1 MKKTLLLLAFLYG
14 SLQMLYS
21 QNQED
26 GVVSFKLPVR
36 NSMKFNKFLLNP
48 TFSFVKEQGAALS
61 FYNKRQWVQ
70 FDQAPQTY
78 LFSYSGRFKE
88 NEGISLGLFQQN
100 YGVLTTFGGVA
111 NFAHNVVLQ
120 QDSNLTFGLN
130 LGFYKSGLNKG
141 AVVSNTIDPS
151 LENIPSNSLLTI
163 NPGINYGV
171 GNLDFGVSM
180 NNLFLYNVNSSKM
193 VENDPE
199 KSIQAHIMHTGYLNT
214 YGFFDK
220 SKFSAL
226 VSSEFKKEKTV
237 ISGLM
242 MFAIPTGI
250 WIQAGYNTLYGASGG
265 LGLNLTPRISIE
277 YNFEKSLGDLSNF
290 GSSHEI
296 VLAYKFKRK
305 NIYYGED
312 EEEGAIIPVT
322 VKKYVPTKPNQ
333 SAVSPPIN
341 SDKLKDQK
349 AADSKADALAQIQ
362 KAKEAADA
370 KSKSDALAQTQKAKE
385 AADSKAKAVSLAQTQ
400 QAKEAADAKSKVDA
414 LAQQAKEAADA
425 KAKADALA
433 QALKAK
439 ETADAKA
446 KANALTQQAKEAA
459 DAKSKADALAQAQ
472 KVADAKA
479 KADAL
484 AQQAKEA
491 ADAKAKTDELAQT
504 QKAKEAADAK
514 AKADALAQA
523 QKAKEAADTKAKT
536 DALAQTQ
543 KAKEA
548 ADAKAKAD
556 ALAQQAKEAA
566 DAKSKVDALAQQA
579 KEAADAK
586 AKADAVA
593 QAQKVADA
601 KAKAYALA
609 QQAKEAADA
618 KSKADALAQAQKVA
632 DAKAKA
638 DALAQQAKEVAD
650 AKAKTDALAQAQ
662 KVADVK
668 AKADALAQQA
678 KQADDAKAK
687 GDALAQV
694 QKAADAK
701 TKAAAEEKL
710 ATVTNDENAKSMDD
724 LAKVLDQS
732 KNRQKQLLGQLET
745 TVSNKEKELK
755 ELKDEN
761 DLSEKGIFKE
771 PKPFKSI
778 TEENKA
784 IEALK
789 QQIIEENEQQNK
801 KIKDLDNL
809 YKERL
814 TKVPSTNDAINQNYK
829 NTIEQLKSEQS
840 KVISSNKEL
849 ISSLEKI
856 KVDTEIERKRRIK
869 RAAFVNADDKYTQDV
884 ATLKRIKE
892 TTSLSTTPLKPADF
906 DFGAEQLNTQILKNI
921 NNVEKGYYLVIAVH
935 NDVAKRDAFLTK
947 VVSAGQTDVNFL
959 YDVNSSNYYI
969 YYDKFKN
976 FEEAQKALS
985 NKGDKPYN
993 GKMAVVKVE

>member
-14 SLQMLYS
+14 SFQMLYS

-26 GVVSFKLPVR
+26 GVVSFRLPVR
-36 NSMKFNKFLLNP
+36 NSLKFNKFLLNP
-48 TFSFVKEQGAALS
+48 TFSFVKEQGATLS

-70 FDQAPQTY
+70 FDDAPQTY

-88 NEGISLGLFQQN
+88 NEGVSLGLFQQN

-130 LGFYKSGLNKG
+130 VGFYKSGLNKG
-141 AVVSNTIDPS
+141 AVVSNNVDPS
-151 LENIPSNSLLTI
+151 LENIPSNSLITI
-163 NPGINYGV
+163 NPGINYGI

-180 NNLFLYNVNSSKM
+180 NNLFLYNIKSSKM
-193 VENDPE
+193 VEDDPE
-199 KSIQAHIMHTGYLNT
+199 KSIQAHIMHTGYINS

-226 VSSEFKKEKTV
+226 VSSDFKKEKTV

-242 MFAIPTGI
+242 MFAVPKGI
-250 WIQAGYNTLYGASGG
+250 WIQAGYNTVYGASGG
-265 LGLNLTPRISIE
+265 LGMNVTPRISIE
-277 YNFEKSLGDLSNF
+277 YNFEKGLGDLTNF

-296 VLAYKFKRK
+296 VFAYKFKSK
-305 NIYYGED
+305 NYYYGDE
-312 EEEGAIIPVT
+312 EEEGAIIPAT
-322 VKKYVPTKPNQ
+322 VKRYVPTKPKE
-333 SAVSPPIN
+333 ATVLSPIDAN
-341 SDKLKDQK
+341 KLKEQK
-349 AADSKADALAQIQ
+349 
-362 KAKEAADA
+362 
-370 KSKSDALAQTQKAKE
+370 
-385 AADSKAKAVSLAQTQ
+385 
-400 QAKEAADAKSKVDA
+400 
-414 LAQQAKEAADA
+414 
-425 KAKADALA
+425 
-433 QALKAK
+433 
-439 ETADAKA
+439 
-446 KANALTQQAKEAA
+446 
-459 DAKSKADALAQAQ
+459 
-472 KVADAKA
+472 
-479 KADAL
+479 
-484 AQQAKEA
+484 
-491 ADAKAKTDELAQT
+491 
-504 QKAKEAADAK
+504 AADAK

-523 QKAKEAADTKAKT
+523 QKAKEAADAKAKT
-536 DALAQTQ
+536 DAKAKADALAQAQ
-543 KAKEA
+543 KA

-566 DAKSKVDALAQQA
+566 DT
-579 KEAADAK
+579 
-586 AKADAVA
+586 
-593 QAQKVADA
+593 
-601 KAKAYALA
+601 
-609 QQAKEAADA
+609 
-618 KSKADALAQAQKVA
+618 
-632 DAKAKA
+632 KAKA
-638 DALAQQAKEVAD
+638 DALA
-650 AKAKTDALAQAQ
+650 
-662 KVADVK
+662 
-668 AKADALAQQA
+668 
-678 KQADDAKAK
+678 
-687 GDALAQV
+687 
-694 QKAADAK
+694 
-701 TKAAAEEKL
+701 KL
-710 ATVTNDENAKSMDD
+710 AAVTKDESAKSMDD
-724 LAKVLDQS
+724 LAKALEQS

>member
-61 FYNKRQWVQ
+61 FYNKREWVQ
-70 FDQAPQTY
+70 FDDAPQTY
-78 LFSYSGRFKE
+78 LFSYSGRFRE
-88 NEGISLGLFQQN
+88 NEGISVGLFQQN

-130 LGFYKSGLNKG
+130 VGFYKSGLNKG
-141 AVVSNTIDPS
+141 SVISNTIDPS
-151 LENIPSNSLLTI
+151 LENIPSNSLLTV

-370 KSKSDALAQTQKAKE
+370 KSKSDALAQIQKAKEAADAKSKSDALAQTQKAKE

-523 QKAKEAADTKAKT
+523 QKAKEAADAKAKT

-586 AKADAVA
+586 AKADAV
-593 QAQKVADA
+593 
-601 KAKAYALA
+601 
-609 QQAKEAADA
+609 
-618 KSKADALAQAQKVA
+618 AQAQKVA

>member
-61 FYNKRQWVQ
+61 FYNKREWVQ
-70 FDQAPQTY
+70 FDDAPQTY
-78 LFSYSGRFKE
+78 LFSYSGRFRE
-88 NEGISLGLFQQN
+88 NEGISVGLFQQN

-130 LGFYKSGLNKG
+130 VGFYKSGLNKG
-141 AVVSNTIDPS
+141 SVVSNTIDPS
-151 LENIPSNSLLTI
+151 LENIPSNSLLTV

-370 KSKSDALAQTQKAKE
+370 KSKSDALAQIQKAKEAADAKSKSDALAQTQKAKE

-523 QKAKEAADTKAKT
+523 QKAKEAADAKAKT

-586 AKADAVA
+586 AKADAV
-593 QAQKVADA
+593 
-601 KAKAYALA
+601 
-609 QQAKEAADA
+609 
-618 KSKADALAQAQKVA
+618 AQAQKVA

>member
-14 SLQMLYS
+14 SFQMLYS

-26 GVVSFKLPVR
+26 GVVSFRLPVR
-36 NSMKFNKFLLNP
+36 NSLKFNKFLLNP
-48 TFSFVKEQGAALS
+48 TFSFVKEQGATLS

-70 FDQAPQTY
+70 FDDAPQTY

-88 NEGISLGLFQQN
+88 NEGVSLGLFQQN

-130 LGFYKSGLNKG
+130 VGFYKSGLNKG
-141 AVVSNTIDPS
+141 AVVSNNVDPS
-151 LENIPSNSLLTI
+151 LENIPSNSLITI
-163 NPGINYGV
+163 NPGINYGI

-180 NNLFLYNVNSSKM
+180 NNLFLYNIKSSKM
-193 VENDPE
+193 VEDDPE
-199 KSIQAHIMHTGYLNT
+199 KSIQAHIMHTGYINS

-226 VSSEFKKEKTV
+226 VSSDFKKEKTV

-242 MFAIPTGI
+242 MFAVPKGI
-250 WIQAGYNTLYGASGG
+250 WIQAGYNTVYGASGG
-265 LGLNLTPRISIE
+265 LGMNVTPRISIE
-277 YNFEKSLGDLSNF
+277 YNFEKGLGDLTNF

-296 VLAYKFKRK
+296 VFAYKFKSK
-305 NIYYGED
+305 NYYYGDE
-312 EEEGAIIPVT
+312 EEEGAIIPAT
-322 VKKYVPTKPNQ
+322 VKRYVPTKPKE
-333 SAVSPPIN
+333 ATVLSPIDAN
-341 SDKLKDQK
+341 KLKEQK
-349 AADSKADALAQIQ
+349 
-362 KAKEAADA
+362 
-370 KSKSDALAQTQKAKE
+370 
-385 AADSKAKAVSLAQTQ
+385 
-400 QAKEAADAKSKVDA
+400 
-414 LAQQAKEAADA
+414 
-425 KAKADALA
+425 
-433 QALKAK
+433 
-439 ETADAKA
+439 
-446 KANALTQQAKEAA
+446 
-459 DAKSKADALAQAQ
+459 
-472 KVADAKA
+472 
-479 KADAL
+479 
-484 AQQAKEA
+484 
-491 ADAKAKTDELAQT
+491 
-504 QKAKEAADAK
+504 AADAK

-523 QKAKEAADTKAKT
+523 QKA
-536 DALAQTQ
+536 
-543 KAKEA
+543 
-548 ADAKAKAD
+548 ADAKTKAD

-566 DAKSKVDALAQQA
+566 DT
-579 KEAADAK
+579 
-586 AKADAVA
+586 
-593 QAQKVADA
+593 
-601 KAKAYALA
+601 
-609 QQAKEAADA
+609 
-618 KSKADALAQAQKVA
+618 
-632 DAKAKA
+632 KAKA
-638 DALAQQAKEVAD
+638 DALA
-650 AKAKTDALAQAQ
+650 
-662 KVADVK
+662 
-668 AKADALAQQA
+668 
-678 KQADDAKAK
+678 
-687 GDALAQV
+687 
-694 QKAADAK
+694 
-701 TKAAAEEKL
+701 KL
-710 ATVTNDENAKSMDD
+710 AAVTKDESAKSMDD
-724 LAKVLDQS
+724 LAKALEQS
-732 KNRQKQLLGQLET
+732 KNRQKQLLGQLES
-745 TVSNKEKELK
+745 TVTNKEKELK
-755 ELKDEN
+755 ELKEEN
-761 DLSEKGIFKE
+761 DLSDKGIFKE

-784 IEALK
+784 IETLK
-789 QQIIEENEQQNK
+789 QQIAEENNKQNDR
-801 KIKDLDNL
+801 IKDLDNL

-814 TKVPSTNDAINQNYK
+814 AKVPSTNDAINQNYK

>member
-61 FYNKRQWVQ
+61 FYNKREWVQ
-70 FDQAPQTY
+70 FDDAPQTY
-78 LFSYSGRFKE
+78 LFSYSGRFRE
-88 NEGISLGLFQQN
+88 NEGISVGLFQQN

-130 LGFYKSGLNKG
+130 VGFYKSGLNKG
-141 AVVSNTIDPS
+141 SVVSNTIDPS
-151 LENIPSNSLLTI
+151 LENIPSNSLLTV

-523 QKAKEAADTKAKT
+523 QKAKEAADAKAKT

-586 AKADAVA
+586 AKADAV
-593 QAQKVADA
+593 
-601 KAKAYALA
+601 A

>member
-14 SLQMLYS
+14 SFQMLYS

-26 GVVSFKLPVR
+26 GVVSFRLPVR
-36 NSMKFNKFLLNP
+36 NSLKFNKFLLNP
-48 TFSFVKEQGAALS
+48 TFSFVKEQGATLS

-70 FDQAPQTY
+70 FDDAPQTY

-88 NEGISLGLFQQN
+88 NEGVSLGLFQQN

-130 LGFYKSGLNKG
+130 VGFYKSGLNKG
-141 AVVSNTIDPS
+141 AVVSNNVDPS
-151 LENIPSNSLLTI
+151 LENIPSNSLITI
-163 NPGINYGV
+163 NPGINYGI

-180 NNLFLYNVNSSKM
+180 NNLFLYNIKSSKM
-193 VENDPE
+193 VEDDPE
-199 KSIQAHIMHTGYLNT
+199 KSIQAHIMHTGYINS

-226 VSSEFKKEKTV
+226 VSSDFKKEKTV

-242 MFAIPTGI
+242 MFAVPKGI
-250 WIQAGYNTLYGASGG
+250 WIQAGYNTVYGASGG
-265 LGLNLTPRISIE
+265 LGMNVTPRISIE
-277 YNFEKSLGDLSNF
+277 YNFEKGLGDLTNF

-296 VLAYKFKRK
+296 VFAYKFKSK
-305 NIYYGED
+305 NYYYGDE
-312 EEEGAIIPVT
+312 EEEGAIIPAT
-322 VKKYVPTKPNQ
+322 VKRYVPTKPKE
-333 SAVSPPIN
+333 ATVLSPIDAN
-341 SDKLKDQK
+341 KLKEQK
-349 AADSKADALAQIQ
+349 
-362 KAKEAADA
+362 
-370 KSKSDALAQTQKAKE
+370 
-385 AADSKAKAVSLAQTQ
+385 
-400 QAKEAADAKSKVDA
+400 
-414 LAQQAKEAADA
+414 
-425 KAKADALA
+425 
-433 QALKAK
+433 
-439 ETADAKA
+439 
-446 KANALTQQAKEAA
+446 
-459 DAKSKADALAQAQ
+459 
-472 KVADAKA
+472 
-479 KADAL
+479 
-484 AQQAKEA
+484 
-491 ADAKAKTDELAQT
+491 
-504 QKAKEAADAK
+504 AADAK

-523 QKAKEAADTKAKT
+523 QKAKEAADAKAKT
-536 DALAQTQ
+536 DAKAKADALAQAQ
-543 KAKEA
+543 KA

-566 DAKSKVDALAQQA
+566 DT
-579 KEAADAK
+579 
-586 AKADAVA
+586 
-593 QAQKVADA
+593 
-601 KAKAYALA
+601 
-609 QQAKEAADA
+609 
-618 KSKADALAQAQKVA
+618 
-632 DAKAKA
+632 KAKA
-638 DALAQQAKEVAD
+638 DALA
-650 AKAKTDALAQAQ
+650 
-662 KVADVK
+662 
-668 AKADALAQQA
+668 
-678 KQADDAKAK
+678 
-687 GDALAQV
+687 
-694 QKAADAK
+694 
-701 TKAAAEEKL
+701 KL
-710 ATVTNDENAKSMDD
+710 AAVTKDENAKSMDD

>member
-61 FYNKRQWVQ
+61 FYNKREWVQ
-70 FDQAPQTY
+70 FDDAPQTY
-78 LFSYSGRFKE
+78 LFSYSGRFRE
-88 NEGISLGLFQQN
+88 NEGISVGLFQQN

-130 LGFYKSGLNKG
+130 VGFYKSGLNKG
-141 AVVSNTIDPS
+141 SVVSNTIDPS
-151 LENIPSNSLLTI
+151 LENIPSNSLLTV

-312 EEEGAIIPVT
+312 EEEGAIIPAT
-322 VKKYVPTKPNQ
+322 VRKYVPTKPNQ

-341 SDKLKDQK
+341 SDKLKGQK
-349 AADSKADALAQIQ
+349 ADDSKADALT
-362 KAKEAADA
+362 
-370 KSKSDALAQTQKAKE
+370 QTQKAKE
-385 AADSKAKAVSLAQTQ
+385 AADSKAKADALAQTQ
-400 QAKEAADAKSKVDA
+400 KAKETADAKAKADA
-414 LAQQAKEAADA
+414 LAQTQKAKEAADA

-523 QKAKEAADTKAKT
+523 QKAKEAADAKAKT

-586 AKADAVA
+586 AKADAV
-593 QAQKVADA
+593 
-601 KAKAYALA
+601 
-609 QQAKEAADA
+609 
-618 KSKADALAQAQKVA
+618 AQAQKVA

-829 NTIEQLKSEQS
+829 NTIDQLKSEQS
-840 KVISSNKEL
+840 KVISSNNEL

>member
-61 FYNKRQWVQ
+61 FYNKREWVQ
-70 FDQAPQTY
+70 FDDAPQTY
-78 LFSYSGRFKE
+78 LFSYSGRFRE
-88 NEGISLGLFQQN
+88 NEGISVGLFQQN

-130 LGFYKSGLNKG
+130 VGFYKSGLNKG
-141 AVVSNTIDPS
+141 SVVSNTIDPS
-151 LENIPSNSLLTI
+151 LENIPSNSLLTV

-312 EEEGAIIPVT
+312 EEEGAIIPAT
-322 VKKYVPTKPNQ
+322 VRKYVPTKPNQ
-333 SAVSPPIN
+333 SAVSPLIN
-341 SDKLKDQK
+341 SDKLKGQK
-349 AADSKADALAQIQ
+349 ADDSKADALT
-362 KAKEAADA
+362 
-370 KSKSDALAQTQKAKE
+370 QTQK
-385 AADSKAKAVSLAQTQ
+385 
-400 QAKEAADAKSKVDA
+400 
-414 LAQQAKEAADA
+414 AKEAADA

-433 QALKAK
+433 QTQKAKEAADAKANADALAQAQKAKETAVAKAKADALAQALKAKEVADAKSKADALAQTQKAKEVADAKAKADALAQALKDK

-491 ADAKAKTDELAQT
+491 ADAKAKA
-504 QKAKEAADAK
+504 
-514 AKADALAQA
+514 
-523 QKAKEAADTKAKT
+523 
-536 DALAQTQ
+536 
-543 KAKEA
+543 
-548 ADAKAKAD
+548 
-556 ALAQQAKEAA
+556 
-566 DAKSKVDALAQQA
+566 DALAQQA

-586 AKADAVA
+586 AKVD
-593 QAQKVADA
+593 
-601 KAKAYALA
+601 ALA

-618 KSKADALAQAQKVA
+618 KSKADALAQSKEAADAKAKVDALAQQAKEVADAKAKADELAQAQKVA

-638 DALAQQAKEVAD
+638 DALAQQAKEAAD
-650 AKAKTDALAQAQ
+650 S
-662 KVADVK
+662 K
-668 AKADALAQQA
+668 AKADALAQAQKA
-678 KQADDAKAK
+678 KEAADAKAK
-687 GDALAQV
+687 
-694 QKAADAK
+694 ADAE
-701 TKAAAEEKL
+701 TKL
-710 ATVTNDENAKSMDD
+710 ANVTKDENAKSMDD
-724 LAKVLDQS
+724 LAKMLDQS

-755 ELKDEN
+755 ELKEEN

-789 QQIIEENEQQNK
+789 KLITDENEQQNK

-829 NTIEQLKSEQS
+829 NTIDQLKSEQS
-840 KVISSNKEL
+840 KVISSNNEL

-892 TTSLSTTPLKPADF
+892 TTSLSATPLKPADF

-935 NDVAKRDAFLTK
+935 NDVAKRDTFLTK

-969 YYDKFKN
+969 YYDKFIN
-976 FEEAQKALS
+976 FEDAQKALS
-985 NKGDKPYN
+985 SKGDKPYN

>member
-61 FYNKRQWVQ
+61 FYNKREWVQ
-70 FDQAPQTY
+70 FDDAPQTY
-78 LFSYSGRFKE
+78 LFSYSGRFRE
-88 NEGISLGLFQQN
+88 NEGISVGLFQQN

-130 LGFYKSGLNKG
+130 VGFYKSGLNKG
-141 AVVSNTIDPS
+141 SVVSNTIDPS
-151 LENIPSNSLLTI
+151 LENIPSNSLLTV

-341 SDKLKDQK
+341 SDKLKGQK
-349 AADSKADALAQIQ
+349 ADDSKADALTQTQ

-370 KSKSDALAQTQKAKE
+370 KAKADALAQTQKAKEAADAKANADALAQAQKTKETAVAKAKADALAQTQKAKE
-385 AADSKAKAVSLAQTQ
+385 AADSKAKADALAQTQ
-400 QAKEAADAKSKVDA
+400 KAKET
-414 LAQQAKEAADA
+414 ADA

-433 QALKAK
+433 QTQKAK
-439 ETADAKA
+439 EVADAKA
-446 KANALTQQAKEAA
+446 
-459 DAKSKADALAQAQ
+459 KADALAQAQ

-491 ADAKAKTDELAQT
+491 ADS
-504 QKAKEAADAK
+504 K

-523 QKAKEAADTKAKT
+523 QKAKEAAD
-536 DALAQTQ
+536 
-543 KAKEA
+543 
-548 ADAKAKAD
+548 AKAKAD
-556 ALAQQAKEAA
+556 AE
-566 DAKSKVDALAQQA
+566 
-579 KEAADAK
+579 
-586 AKADAVA
+586 
-593 QAQKVADA
+593 
-601 KAKAYALA
+601 
-609 QQAKEAADA
+609 
-618 KSKADALAQAQKVA
+618 
-632 DAKAKA
+632 
-638 DALAQQAKEVAD
+638 
-650 AKAKTDALAQAQ
+650 T
-662 KVADVK
+662 
-668 AKADALAQQA
+668 
-678 KQADDAKAK
+678 
-687 GDALAQV
+687 
-694 QKAADAK
+694 
-701 TKAAAEEKL
+701 KL
-710 ATVTNDENAKSMDD
+710 ANVTKDENAKSMDD
-724 LAKVLDQS
+724 LAKMLDQS

-755 ELKDEN
+755 ELKEEN

-789 QQIIEENEQQNK
+789 KLITDENEQQNK

-829 NTIEQLKSEQS
+829 NTIDQLKSEQS
-840 KVISSNKEL
+840 KVISSNNEL

-892 TTSLSTTPLKPADF
+892 TTSLSATPLKPADF

-921 NNVEKGYYLVIAVH
+921 NNFEKGYYLVIAVH
-935 NDVAKRDAFLTK
+935 NDVAKRDTFLTK

-969 YYDKFKN
+969 YYDKFIN
-976 FEEAQKALS
+976 FEDAQKALS
-985 NKGDKPYN
+985 SKGDKPYN